1 MVGVGLSGHSGR
13 VLVRRNRVGWTRAG
27 IAALACASVVALA
40 GCDLRLETDPV
51 VFPSPDATTVARN
64 SLADAEAVVLDAATD
79 AGSSADSVAVGA
91 AATAQAHLDA
101 LGGVYVAYPGATPSP
116 SPSASPVP
124 APTLTEAINT
134 VRTTAEE
141 VAAKTADANLAF
153 LARSIDLDWA
163 LRELWAARSAA
174 NAAAEAANAAALA
187 SASPAAVPS
196 AVPSAGPSA
205 AAESEPLPG
214 DDGAAPFP
222 LADGTA
228 ASAGSAGS
236 AGFAPVASTGLSV
249 EQLTALAL
257 AEDEARFAYETLA
270 AQEFVQRR
278 DEALSRSRLH
288 AERSDALAA
297 VLTVDLKGEDPRTPL
312 YQLRDANLLD
322 FDSRRALERSIETDL
337 GARYAALLDGASAAE
352 AAWLLNAAFDAYAR
366 AMATDGFATADLPT
380 LPGLRLG
387 AAATDSATPAPT
399 PSA

>member
-1 MVGVGLSGHSGR
+1 MAGVGLSGHSGR
-13 VLVRRNRVGWTRAG
+13 VLVRRNRVGWARAG

-51 VFPSPDATTVARN
+51 VLPSPDATTVARN
-64 SLADAEAVVLDAATD
+64 SLADAAAVVLDAATD

-124 APTLTEAINT
+124 APTLTEAINA

-141 VAAKTADANLAF
+141 VAATTADANLAF

-174 NAAAEAANAAALA
+174 NAAAEAAAAAAQA
-187 SASPAAVPS
+187 SASPTPDPPTPDPPAS
-196 AVPSAGPSA
+196 APSA
-205 AAESEPLPG
+205 AEPEPLPG
-214 DDGAAPFP
+214 DDGAALFP
-222 LADGTA
+222 LADGTTA
-228 ASAGSAGS
+228 ES
-236 AGFAPVASTGLSV
+236 AGFAPGAATGLSV
-249 EQLTALAL
+249 EQVSALAL
-257 AEDEARFAYETLA
+257 VEDEARFAYETLA

-297 VLTVDLKGEDPRTPL
+297 LLTSDLKAPDPRTPL

-322 FDSRRALERSIETDL
+322 FASRRALERSIETDL
-337 GARYAALLDGASAAE
+337 GARYAALLDGASVAD
-352 AAWLLNAAFDAYAR
+352 AAWLLNAAFNAYAR

-380 LPGLRLG
+380 LPGLTVG
-387 AAATDSATPAPT
+387 A
-399 PSA
+399 